1 MIVIS
6 RRKPYSIL
14 LQDRA
19 IIAHFYHSIFLIVQE
34 ITREL
39 PCDFIFISKHQ
50 QTGSS
55 RVVFFRQM
63 YEFLSKQ
70 KKFYSQLAIR
80 RDGDSDSDSD
90 SLSVTWFLWG
100 LPTKNRAFSVDSLQ
114 SRDTVSSL
122 TLSLFRI
129 SVESIELTI
138 LQIPVISVHQFWPIP
153 VHQFRS
159 ISVQSVGGLQYHRQR
174 HIPSFFSLYPWKSHR

>member
-6 RRKPYSIL
+6 RRKPDSIL

-70 KKFYSQLAIR
+70 KNFYPQLAIS
-80 RDGDSDSDSD
+80 RDGDSDSSVD
-90 SLSVTWFLWG
+90 SLSVTRFFKGYRCRIG
-100 LPTKNRAFSVDSLQ
+100 LCCGSTPVSRYCFFPDFITFSD
-114 SRDTVSSL
+114 
-122 TLSLFRI
+122 F
-129 SVESIELTI
+129 
-138 LQIPVISVHQFWPIP
+138 
-153 VHQFRS
+153 
-159 ISVQSVGGLQYHRQR
+159 G
-174 HIPSFFSLYPWKSHR
+174 

>member
-55 RVVFFRQM
+55 RVVFIRQM

-70 KKFYSQLAIR
+70 KNFYPQLAIS
-80 RDGDSDSDSD
+80 RDGDSDSSVD
-90 SLSVTWFLWG
+90 SLSVTRFFWG
-100 LPTKNRAFSVDSLQ
+100 LPTRNRAFSVDLLQ
-114 SRDTVSSL
+114 FRDTVSFL
-122 TLSLFRI
+122 TLSIFRI
-129 SVESIELTI
+129 SADGIDLTI
-138 LQIPVISVHQFWPIP
+138 LRIPEHHRSPISVMP
-153 VHQFRS
+153 V
-159 ISVQSVGGLQYHRQR
+159 
-174 HIPSFFSLYPWKSHR
+174 K

>member
-6 RRKPYSIL
+6 RRKPDSIL

-70 KKFYSQLAIR
+70 KNFYPQLAIS
-80 RDGDSDSDSD
+80 RDGDSDSSVD
-90 SLSVTWFLWG
+90 SLSVTRFFLRVTDAESG
-100 LPTKNRAFSVDSLQ
+100 FAVDLLQ
-114 SRDTVSSL
+114 FRDTVSSL

-129 SVESIELTI
+129 
-138 LQIPVISVHQFWPIP
+138 
-153 VHQFRS
+153 
-159 ISVQSVGGLQYHRQR
+159 
-174 HIPSFFSLYPWKSHR
+174 